1 MRGRLTTPDGKREYA
16 KRITVAE
23 GPFGNMKVNK
33 RWNQLNHRGL
43 KMVKGEC
50 LLHAI
55 GHNLGVICKNVS
67 IDRIESLESIQI
79 LSNSFENSMVIPYHP
94 PIFGQGVYQ
103 RHSLRIG
110 MENSWKLDLD
120 QRSRL
125 WLGIDVLMTGFFD
138 YVPA

>member
-79 LSNSFENSMVIPYHP
+79 YRILLRTQWSFHIILQYL
-94 PIFGQGVYQ
+94 GRGVYQ

-110 MENSWKLDLD
+110 MENSWKIGSGSEIQIMAWD
-120 QRSRL
+120 
-125 WLGIDVLMTGFFD
+125 
-138 YVPA
+138 

>member
-94 PIFGQGVYQ
+94 PIFGQGCVPEAFFEDRYGE
-103 RHSLRIG
+103 L
-110 MENSWKLDLD
+110 MENWIWIRDPD
-120 QRSRL
+120 YG
-125 WLGIDVLMTGFFD
+125 LGLMCS
-138 YVPA
+138 